1 MEYLNVNIFLRFSKF
16 QNSISLFKF
25 VLSNIES
32 KFSRW
37 CEKTANACEYSSE
50 LYKKSAVSQS
60 RNILATI
67 QLHEGFSKSQQ
78 DMLQK
83 RIYKA
88 IDLENARKSFEKS
101 KASKKQQVILY
112 LFI

>member
-1 MEYLNVNIFLRFSKF
+1 MSNNMSIFF
-16 QNSISLFKF
+16 
-25 VLSNIES
+25 
-32 KFSRW
+32 RW
-37 CEKTANACEYSSE
+37 CEKTANACEYSSKQ
-50 LYKKSAVSQS
+50 YKKSAVSQS

-101 KASKKQQVILY
+101 KASKKQQVIFVHFFLQKFKEIY
-112 LFI
+112 